1 MERKIFLFNL
11 RRNFDFIGRISIFL
25 TIFFMYRLASYKE
38 IRGLYQS
45 LLLFA
50 IVHFLIIVLYWVY
63 FKIAY
68 KFKKEMYDID
78 YSIQDIEDNWWD
90 EKYTNKEV
98 MGCDSFNGFFNMEE
112 IKTKRTKLIYLFNKK
127 DEIKAFNF
135 YKENGFKVIKK
146 EYMYTNF
153 FKRLFHIRK
162 DVRYTAVNF
171 E

>member
-1 MERKIFLFNL
+1 MEKKIFLFYL
-11 RRNFDFIGRISIFL
+11 RRNFDFIGRISIFF
-25 TIFFMYRLASYKE
+25 TIFLMYQLENYKE
-38 IRGLYQS
+38 IRGLYKTI
-45 LLLFA
+45 LLFA
-50 IVHFLIIVLYWVY
+50 IIHVLLIVLYWVY

-68 KFKKEMYDID
+68 KFKKEIYDID
-78 YSIQDIEDNWWD
+78 YNIQDIEDNWWD
-90 EKYTNKEV
+90 EKYTKKEIR
-98 MGCDSFNGFFNMEE
+98 GCENFNDVLDIDEV
-112 IKTKRTKLIYLFNKK
+112 KTKRIKIIYLFNKK

-153 FKRLFHIRK
+153 FKRVFYIRK

>member
-25 TIFFMYRLASYKE
+25 TIFFMYKLSNYKE
-38 IRGLYQS
+38 
-45 LLLFA
+45 
-50 IVHFLIIVLYWVY
+50 
-63 FKIAY
+63 
-68 KFKKEMYDID
+68 M
-78 YSIQDIEDNWWD
+78 DNWWD

>member
-25 TIFFMYRLASYKE
+25 TIFFMYKLSNYKE
-38 IRGLYQS
+38 IGGLYKT
-45 LLLFA
+45 LLLFT
-50 IVHFLIIVLYWVY
+50 IIYFLLIVLYWFY

-68 KFKKEMYDID
+68 KFKKEMYNID
-78 YSIQDIEDNWWD
+78 YSIQDIVDNWWD
-90 EKYTNKEV
+90 EKYANKEV